1 MQGFLAKFIEEFY
14 RLFDTYGRG
23 ELHACYHDSC
33 MFSLCI
39 TTIENSFVP
48 IRQYKYGPLI
58 YDSRNLQKIGDDNRR
73 ISLLRHGKTA
83 VLDFLRIKFPLTKHD
98 GNSFRVD
105 VISTANNRAV
115 FTVNGLYKEVDQS
128 NNSPTRCFQRTFTCA
143 QTPAGV
149 LIIADHILLT
159 NATEAQVLNMNRSP
173 TTTTSQADI
182 QNQLIHRFSQQSGM
196 NIQYSK
202 LCLQENNWHYD
213 KAAQVFLDLQNKNQ
227 IPAEAFNQS

>member
-1 MQGFLAKFIEEFY
+1 MKNDIDLPPTIGFATDKTIINLPKSLPHCVPNEMQGFLAKFIEEFY

-105 VISTANNRAV
+105 VISTA
-115 FTVNGLYKEVDQS
+115 VNEK
-128 NNSPTRCFQRTFTCA
+128 
-143 QTPAGV
+143 
-149 LIIADHILLT
+149 
-159 NATEAQVLNMNRSP
+159 
-173 TTTTSQADI
+173 
-182 QNQLIHRFSQQSGM
+182 
-196 NIQYSK
+196 
-202 LCLQENNWHYD
+202 
-213 KAAQVFLDLQNKNQ
+213 
-227 IPAEAFNQS
+227 